1 MNFYS
6 AEGIVVNTATYPDYE
21 KTKYKNFEKQANTNK
36 RVPSLYDSKEEC
48 CGCFACFSVCPRDAI
63 SMEED
68 LEGFPY
74 PAVDLEKCVKCYLC
88 EGVCPIKRK
97 DKKENDL

>member
-1 MNFYS
+1 MMTYYS
-6 AEGIVVNTATYPDYE
+6 DAGAAINTTTYPDYKKTRYTNWERRKKSE
-21 KTKYKNFEKQANTNK
+21 K
-36 RVPSLYDSKEEC
+36 RIPSLYNRKEDC
-48 CGCFACFSVCPRDAI
+48 CGCFACYSICPQEAI

-74 PAVDLEKCVKCYLC
+74 PTVDLAKCIRCYLC

-97 DKKENDL
+97 DQTKK